1 MVDAARPRDAGTFN
15 TRNSLSFQCIQTGQM
30 ENPLTRP
37 LPSLATFACL
47 LALLF
52 PAIAAPAS
60 GQTPQGTTGLAASS
74 LKAAISVPNATTNGV
89 AIAPD
94 GRMFMVIQKQKGQ
107 DVPQIAEFISGQ
119 LKPYP
124 DASWNGWKPG
134 DDASHA
140 FVHANSIRF
149 GLDGTLWVV
158 DFGSADTGFPIVAH
172 GPKLVGIDVSTGKVV
187 RTFYL
192 DKATKPNSAVDDV
205 RFNGDHAYLTDA
217 GWPGIIV
224 LHMPEGSMYRAL
236 SDQPS
241 TTAQKPLFAE
251 GHQLQTKDGQPV
263 YFHADQLEVSP
274 DGATLYY
281 QPCSGPMAAIATQYI
296 DDRGVA
302 DEERTKHVR
311 LFVNNGTAGG
321 TAIDSKGNVYV
332 SDTQHDAVLRVSP
345 TGKVETLVQDPRLVW
360 VDAMWITADG
370 RLWMP
375 AAQMD
380 HTPNFNGGKTDVQYP
395 MTVFTVDIGNG
406 PARNDHK

>member
-1 MVDAARPRDAGTFN
+1 MPKLPALTAPLACFLAAN
-15 TRNSLSFQCIQTGQM
+15 
-30 ENPLTRP
+30 
-37 LPSLATFACL
+37 L
-47 LALLF
+47 LAL
-52 PAIAAPAS
+52 PAS
-60 GQTPQGTTGLAASS
+60 TVAQTPHGTTGFAASS
-74 LKAAISVPNATTNGV
+74 LTPAISVPNATTNGV
-89 AIAPD
+89 AVATD
-94 GRMFMVIQKQKGQ
+94 GRVFMVIQKQKGQ
-107 DVPQIAEFISGQ
+107 DVPQIAEFVGGQ

-158 DFGSADTGFPIVAH
+158 DFGSADMGVPTIPH
-172 GPKLVGIDVSTGKVV
+172 GPKLVGIDVTQGKVV
-187 RTFYL
+187 KTVYL
-192 DKATKPNSAVDDV
+192 DKATKSTSAVDDV

-217 GWPGIIV
+217 GWPGLIV
-224 LHMPEGSMYRAL
+224 VHMPDGSMYRAL

-251 GHQLQTKDGQPV
+251 GHQLQGKDGQPV

-274 DGATLYY
+274 DGGTLYY
-281 QPCSGPMAAIATQYI
+281 QPCSGPMSAIATQFI
-296 DDRGVA
+296 DDGTLPDA
-302 DEERTKHVR
+302 ERAKHVR
-311 LFVNNGTAGG
+311 LFTNNGTAGG

-345 TGKVETLVQDPRLVW
+345 AGKVETLVQDPRLVW

-380 HTPNFNGGKTDVQYP
+380 HTPNFNDGKTDVQYP
-395 MTVFTVDIGNG
+395 VTVFTVNIGNG
-406 PARNDHK
+406 PALNDHK

>member
-1 MVDAARPRDAGTFN
+1 MKKPF
-15 TRNSLSFQCIQTGQM
+15 
-30 ENPLTRP
+30 PLFAP
-37 LPSLATFACL
+37 LACL
-47 LALLF
+47 CTLSLVPFSARLN
-52 PAIAAPAS
+52 A
-60 GQTPQGTTGLAASS
+60 QTPQGTTGIAAGS
-74 LKAAISVPNATTNGV
+74 LKVALSVPNATTNGV
-89 AIAPD
+89 AVAPD
-94 GRMFMVIQKQKGQ
+94 GRVFMVIQKQKGQ
-107 DVPQIAEFISGQ
+107 DVPQIAEFVNGQ
-119 LKPYP
+119 LTPYP

-134 DDASHA
+134 DDASLA

-149 GLDGTLWVV
+149 SLDGTLWVV
-158 DFGSADTGFPIVAH
+158 DFGSADTGVPTVPH
-172 GPKLVGIDVSTGKVV
+172 GPKLVGIDVLTGKVV
-187 RTFYL
+187 RTYYL
-192 DKATKPNSAVDDV
+192 DKATKPTSAVDDV

-224 LHMPEGSMYRAL
+224 LHLPEGSMYRVL

-251 GHQLQTKDGQPV
+251 GHQLQGKDGQPV
-263 YFHADQLEVSP
+263 FFHADQLEVSP

-281 QPCSGPMAAIATQYI
+281 QPCSGPMSAIAVQYI
-296 DDRGVA
+296 DDHGVSEA
-302 DEERTKHVR
+302 DRNSHVR
-311 LFVNNGTAGG
+311 TFVNNGTAGG

-345 TGKVETLVQDPRLVW
+345 AGKVETLVQDPRLVW

-380 HTPNFNGGKTDVQYP
+380 HTPNFNDGKTDVQYP